1 MTTPTIYGT
10 NSLSTLN
17 LNEQEISNELSL
29 NYHKTSFMKN
39 NGVTKINIDRAI
51 KGKGDFENTKSYSQN
66 LVTKYEFTG
75 NKEVCIRKILII
87 KNEQNTFDITVREL
101 KVFYRKEKKHRFNK
115 VIRFKSS
122 MGTIEHVLEILKNQK
137 KSNFHLN

>member
-1 MTTPTIYGT
+1 MTTPTTSQT

-29 NYHKTSFMKN
+29 TYHKTSFMKN

-51 KGKGDFENTKSYSQN
+51 KGKGDFENTKTYSQN
-66 LVTKYEFTG
+66 LITKYEFTG

-87 KNEQNTFDITVREL
+87 KNNENIFDVTVREL
-101 KVFYRKEKKHRFNK
+101 KVFYRKDKKHRINK

-122 MGTIEHVLEILKNQK
+122 IGTIEHVLEILKNQK
-137 KSNFHLN
+137 KSNYLLN

>member
-1 MTTPTIYGT
+1 MTTPTTSLT

-17 LNEQEISNELSL
+17 LNEQEISNELSV
-29 NYHKTSFMKN
+29 NYHKTRFMKN

-51 KGKGDFENTKSYSQN
+51 KGKGDFENTKTYSQN
-66 LVTKYEFTG
+66 LITKYEFTG

-87 KNEQNTFDITVREL
+87 KNNENIFDVTVREL
-101 KVFYRKEKKHRFNK
+101 KVFYRKDKKHRFNK

-122 MGTIEHVLEILKNQK
+122 IGTIEHVLEILKNQK
-137 KSNFHLN
+137 KSNYLLN

>member
-1 MTTPTIYGT
+1 MTTPTTSQT

-17 LNEQEISNELSL
+17 LNEQEISNELSV
-29 NYHKTSFMKN
+29 NYHKTRFMKN

-51 KGKGDFENTKSYSQN
+51 KGKGDFENTKTYSQN
-66 LVTKYEFTG
+66 LITKYEFTG

-87 KNEQNTFDITVREL
+87 KNNENIFDVTVREL
-101 KVFYRKEKKHRFNK
+101 KVFYRKDKKHRINK

-122 MGTIEHVLEILKNQK
+122 IGTIEHVLEILKNQK
-137 KSNFHLN
+137 KSNYLLN

>member
-1 MTTPTIYGT
+1 MITPIICESNSHSKLNT
-10 NSLSTLN
+10 NEHDTSA
-17 LNEQEISNELSL
+17 ELSL

-51 KGKGDFENTKSYSQN
+51 KGKGDFENTKTYSQN

-87 KNEQNTFDITVREL
+87 KNEQDIFDITIREL
-101 KVFYRKEKKHRFNK
+101 KVFHRKEKKHRFNK
-115 VIRFKSS
+115 VIRFKSAY
-122 MGTIEHVLEILKNQK
+122 GTIEHVLEFLKHQK
-137 KSNFHLN
+137 KSTFLLN